1 MARMIRCIRRCI
13 TAALTTSRHLAT
25 AVRGAHYRLL
35 VALFAAIDA
44 GGTVRIRY
52 VDSDGVHTVRDIT
65 PRRLDPTQ
73 AGRITCR
80 AWDHRD
86 REDTTFRTDR
96 MTIAA

>member
-1 MARMIRCIRRCI
+1 MARMIRCIRRSI

-35 VALFAAIDA
+35 VALYRAIDT
-44 GGTVRIRY
+44 GQTVRIRY
-52 VDSDGVHTVRDIT
+52 VDSAGTVSVRDIT

-80 AWDHRD
+80 AWDWRD
-86 REDTTFRTDR
+86 AEDTTFRTDR
-96 MTIAA
+96 MTIA

>member
-13 TAALTTSRHLAT
+13 TAALTTSQHLAT

-35 VALFAAIDA
+35 VTLFAAIDTGA
-44 GGTVRIRY
+44 TVRIAY
-52 VDSDGVHTVRDIT
+52 TDEAGTVSVRAIS

-80 AWDHRD
+80 GFDHRD
-86 REDTTFRTDR
+86 GEDTTFRTDR
-96 MTIAA
+96 MQIA